1 MPFLLSASRAIDA
14 LNTRIGSMC
23 DWLVLAAVLISAG
36 NAASRYLFSLSSNAF
51 LEIQWQLFGAIVLL
65 GASVTLKN
73 NEHVRVDI
81 LYSWVSERTKL
92 WIDLVGIILFMLP
105 VLALLIWLSVPFFVS
120 SFRIDEHSANP
131 GGLPF
136 WPVKLV
142 LPLGFSLLALQ
153 ALSEL
158 VKRIA
163 ALRGRIA
170 IKTAYEKPVQ

>member
-1 MPFLLSASRAIDA
+1 MPFLLALSRAIDA
-14 LNTRIGSMC
+14 LNTRIGALC
-23 DWLVLAAVLISAG
+23 DWLILAAVLISAG

-51 LEIQWQLFGAIVLL
+51 LEIQWQLFAAVVLL
-65 GASVTLKN
+65 GASVTLKQ

-81 LYSWVSERTKL
+81 IYSAVSPRVRL

-105 VLALLIWLSVPFFVS
+105 VLVVLLALSVPFFLS
-120 SFRIDEHSANP
+120 SFRLDEYSANP

-136 WPVKLV
+136 WPVKFM
-142 LPLGFSLLALQ
+142 LPLGFFLLLLQ

-163 ALRGRIA
+163 AVRGVLTLE
-170 IKTAYEKPVQ
+170 TAYEKPLQ